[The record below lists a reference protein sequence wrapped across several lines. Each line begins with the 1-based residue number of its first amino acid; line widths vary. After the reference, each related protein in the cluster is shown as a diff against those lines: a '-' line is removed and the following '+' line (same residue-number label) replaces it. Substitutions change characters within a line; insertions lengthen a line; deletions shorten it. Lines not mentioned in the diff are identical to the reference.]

1 MLRKKTGLVVL
12 SVVLSAI
19 AIPVLSSFKT
29 TSALNRIS
37 CEFRAVSG
45 NLEAAEADN
54 CNNDNTAGVVAAGT
68 SWTTSLLP
76 ANCDYV
82 NLTTTL
88 PDIHPAGTIRIYRN
102 GVLYASQS
110 VAQNQPTVFF
120 YNLPAARSD
129 QFLVTW

>member
-1 MLRKKTGLVVL
+1 MQRKKTGLLIL

-19 AIPVLSSFKT
+19 MIPVLSSFT
-29 TSALNRIS
+29 TTQNLNKIS

-45 NLEAAEADN
+45 DLAGAEADN
-54 CNNDNTAGVVAAGT
+54 CNNDNSANNVAAGT
-68 SWTTSLLP
+68 GWATTLMP
-76 ANCDYV
+76 VNCDYV

-102 GVLYASQS
+102 GVLYALHP
-110 VAQNQPTVFF
+110 VAQNQQTIFS